1 MDRIHGVTHV
11 GWVERSETHRRPIR
25 AAPDGF
31 RFRSTHPTKL
41 TERMDVLIRFL
52 LRFILVPLGAAVA
65 LAAAAVF
72 IVIAHHNALLA
83 LLNAD
88 PQAQE
93 DYFIALMFGGPLL
106 ALLLSL
112 WVFYMLVPAAIGVL
126 ISETFAIRSWIFHA
140 ANGGFSAWF
149 GWALTQ
155 DIRDEYRFLTEPV
168 VLVATGFVAGLAY
181 WIVAGWTAGFWKPIE
196 RI

>member
-1 MDRIHGVTHV
+1 
-11 GWVERSETHRRPIR
+11 
-25 AAPDGF
+25 
-31 RFRSTHPTKL
+31 
-41 TERMDVLIRFL
+41 
-52 LRFILVPLGAAVA
+52 VPLGAAVA

-106 ALLLSL
+106 ALLLSI
-112 WVFYMLVPAAIGVL
+112 WAFYMLVPAVIGVL
-126 ISETFAIRSWIFHA
+126 ISETFAIRSWMFHA
-140 ANGGFSAWF
+140 ANGGLSAWL

-155 DIRDEYRFLTEPV
+155 DIREEYRFLTEPV

-181 WIVAGWTAGFWKPIE
+181 WIVAGWTAGFWKPIG
-196 RI
+196 RT

>member
-1 MDRIHGVTHV
+1 
-11 GWVERSETHRRPIR
+11 
-25 AAPDGF
+25 
-31 RFRSTHPTKL
+31 
-41 TERMDVLIRFL
+41 MDVLIRFL

-106 ALLLSL
+106 ALLLSI
-112 WVFYMLVPAAIGVL
+112 WAFYMLVPAVIGVL
-126 ISETFAIRSWIFHA
+126 ISETFAIRSWMFHA
-140 ANGGFSAWF
+140 ANGGLSAWF

-181 WIVAGWTAGFWKPIE
+181 WIVAGWTAGFWKPIG
-196 RI
+196 RM